1 MRTFVKDPAAATS
14 APAATATEAAA
25 PTPPPQSAA
34 LARPINHG
42 NYLDGDLDKND
53 VKTPYLSCVQA
64 VGPKSQLFTPGT
76 LLLGDS
82 PIANAPAPQQP
93 TGKLRL
99 LFSRASK
106 TFVENL
112 PYNPTPGAP
121 RPRIFNTQAE
131 VTAVGGVTEW
141 RGNTAPSFM
150 PKLTCLALVRCP
162 DALEDTQ
169 FSLIAGD
176 KTYAPAFVS
185 FQKTSYSAAKTLLT
199 DLSLSLKGDPTG
211 TFYDVFWAR
220 EQRGQNFVW
229 VAKLVRARDEK
240 PSEDLTSLARKLSGG
255 SVSFD
260 ETDEAT
266 T

>member
-1 MRTFVKDPAAATS
+1 MRTFVKAPEAATS
-14 APAATATEAAA
+14 APVQTATETPATAGAAN
-25 PTPPPQSAA
+25 TT

-42 NYLDGDLDKND
+42 NYLDGDLDKSD

-64 VGPKSQLFTPGT
+64 VGPKSLLFTPGT

-82 PIANAPAPQQP
+82 PIAGAPAPQQP
-93 TGKLRL
+93 TGKLRI
-99 LFSRASK
+99 LFARASK

-112 PYNPTPGAP
+112 PYNPTPGGP
-121 RPRIFNTQAE
+121 RARIFNTQAE
-131 VTAVGGVTEW
+131 VAAVGGVTEW

-162 DALEDTQ
+162 DALEDSQ

-240 PSEDLTSLARKLSGG
+240 PSPELTAIAQKLSGG
-255 SVSFD
+255 AVSFD